1 MYYYEVSP
9 SRIVRKGTNSYVYHH
24 EDKLNIGT
32 IVEINIGK
40 QNLKSI
46 VTAEA
51 SKPEFDTKK
60 INRVLDN
67 STIPSQL
74 LNACLWL
81 ADYYQNDYSALINL
95 LIPRNLEQKRRKIN
109 QLSESTPKRHRTNIV
124 FTKSQI
130 DAIKKIDS
138 IKEGSLILQGITG
151 SGKTIVYFE
160 AIQKV
165 LESGRSALLLV
176 PEISLTPQMISEANN
191 YFKDVLIYNS
201 SMTEAKKF
209 NVWSKALQSSE
220 PVFVIGTRSS
230 LFLPIKDLGLIILDE
245 AHDPSF
251 IQDNTPR
258 YSALRFSSALGQLH
272 KSKVIFGSATP
283 SVSELYLAKNS
294 NRPII
299 YMESKAIADAKHPNI
314 EIVDMRKLE
323 NKKNS
328 IFSQQLIDAI
338 SKSLSEKKQILLY
351 HNRRGNHGLTLC
363 ENCGWQAICP
373 NCHIPFVLD
382 SDNYS
387 LNCRFCKISALVPK
401 SCPSCNKASILHK
414 IIGTKQV
421 EKELNRI
428 FPESKIVRFDSD
440 NSKIDNLTSKYQD
453 LYDGKIDIAI
463 GTQILAKGLDL
474 PNLNLVGIIQAENG
488 LALPDYNSRERIFQL
503 LYQVSGRVGRNS
515 NKSSVIVQSYNP
527 DQETILYA
535 VNQDYKSFY
544 KYEIKNRET
553 GKFPPFVFI
562 LKLTCKYKTEKGA
575 VQASYKMKEF
585 INSLKKEVVV
595 IGPMP
600 AFYEK
605 IRDNYRWQVIIK
617 SKNRKVLQEIVS
629 KINSPNWQID
639 LDANTLL

>member
-1 MYYYEVSP
+1 M
-9 SRIVRKGTNSYVYHH
+9 
-24 EDKLNIGT
+24 
-32 IVEINIGK
+32 
-40 QNLKSI
+40 
-46 VTAEA
+46 
-51 SKPEFDTKK
+51 
-60 INRVLDN
+60 
-67 STIPSQL
+67 
-74 LNACLWL
+74 
-81 ADYYQNDYSALINL
+81 
-95 LIPRNLEQKRRKIN
+95 
-109 QLSESTPKRHRTNIV
+109 
-124 FTKSQI
+124 
-130 DAIKKIDS
+130 
-138 IKEGSLILQGITG
+138 
-151 SGKTIVYFE
+151 
-160 AIQKV
+160 
-165 LESGRSALLLV
+165 
-176 PEISLTPQMISEANN
+176 
-191 YFKDVLIYNS
+191 
-201 SMTEAKKF
+201 
-209 NVWSKALQSSE
+209 
-220 PVFVIGTRSS
+220 
-230 LFLPIKDLGLIILDE
+230 IILDE

-258 YSALRFSSALGQLH
+258 YSALRFSSVLGQLH

-283 SVSELYLAKNS
+283 SISELYLAKNS

-299 YMESKAIADAKHPNI
+299 YMESKAIADAKHPNV

-328 IFSQQLIDAI
+328 IFSQKLIDAI

-387 LNCRFCKISALVPK
+387 LNCRFCKISAVVPK

-440 NSKIDNLTSKYQD
+440 NSKIDNLASKYQD

-488 LALPDYNSRERIFQL
+488 LALPDYTSRERIFQL

-575 VQASYKMKEF
+575 VQASYKMKEL